1 MAFNAGSA
9 IGICFAVLVG
19 IIIIVY
25 IKILIK
31 YTQIVLI
38 MLLSGLQVV
47 STSTEVVVERFG
59 KYYKTVLK

>member
-25 IKILIK
+25 IKILVK
-31 YTQIVLI
+31 Y
-38 MLLSGLQVV
+38 
-47 STSTEVVVERFG
+47 
-59 KYYKTVLK
+59 K

>member
-1 MAFNAGSA
+1 
-9 IGICFAVLVG
+9 
-19 IIIIVY
+19 
-25 IKILIK
+25 
-31 YTQIVLI
+31 